1 MVEKLNLHEK
11 KNKKAH
17 SHSKKDGHGHSHGEK
32 EKSTKGAGP
41 AIGNMVL
48 EDIVEEPKDVAL
60 ANMNSLTSSKGARTP
75 KNQTQN
81 SEASKNK
88 PPFAT
93 NGPSPHNI
101 KLKNKTTLES
111 TFNTRVD
118 PFKAYTDQVNRNIVF
133 VRSDESSQDK
143 VDYSNNL
150 DKLLLSNQ
158 SPMSQHDDLNNRA
171 ETNQNFETAL
181 GSTTNAATLKSPFM
195 FGVGLS
201 QRNLAT

>member
-1 MVEKLNLHEK
+1 MVEKLNLYEK

-17 SHSKKDGHGHSHGEK
+17 SHSKKDGHGHGEK
-32 EKSTKGAGP
+32 EKSTKGTGP

-88 PPFAT
+88 PPFAS
-93 NGPSPHNI
+93 NGPSPYNI

-111 TFNTRVD
+111 AFNTKVD

-158 SPMSQHDDLNNRA
+158 SPMSHRDDRDLNDRA
-171 ETNQNFETAL
+171 ETN
-181 GSTTNAATLKSPFM
+181 
-195 FGVGLS
+195 
-201 QRNLAT
+201 